1 MECNAHAR
9 MLTHDTRRNSGRQQP
24 TFYEICNV
32 WRKPR
37 ELDDQAFARDRCL
50 SFANEWISF
59 FNEIAS
65 EEIPRRK
72 SMKLEHR
79 ELWILMV
86 ARLHFG

>member
-1 MECNAHAR
+1 MDGTLTRDAR
-9 MLTHDTRRNSGRQQP
+9 RKSCRHQP
-24 TFYEICNV
+24 TFSQIFIF
-32 WRKPR
+32 WPKPR

-59 FNEIAS
+59 FNETAS

-72 SMKLEHR
+72 SMKLKHR